1 MNAGI
6 MILQDGKTPCIV
18 YDEQLPFPIDHV
30 EFSRED
36 YQLTLVF
43 KTPEGQEKQGRKL
56 EYPLDHRF
64 VNLLK
69 GREDVATARIV
80 KNKQVSDLQMVS
92 IVFIDENE

>member
-18 YDEQLPFPIDHV
+18 YDEPLPLPVDHV

-36 YQLTLVF
+36 YQLTLVY
-43 KTPEGQEKQGRKL
+43 KTPEGAEKQGRKL

-64 VNLLK
+64 VNLLTER
-69 GREDVATARIV
+69 GDVATAFL
-80 KNKQVSDLQMVS
+80 KNKKILDLQLVP
-92 IVFIDENE
+92 IVFIEENP